1 VNKKIIIN
9 VTGHETR
16 VALLE
21 NELLVE
27 LHVERWNKLDVV
39 GNIYKGRVRKVLPG
53 IQAAFVDIGF
63 NQAAFIHV
71 RDIIKDN
78 CKEIVQQFIKA
89 DNSGKSIPEENNEN
103 LYRQVTA
110 PCVNIEDFITEDQ
123 EILVQV
129 TKTPIGKKGAY
140 VTTHISLPGRLF
152 VLLPT
157 DNHVGISRCIK
168 EEEERDR
175 LRNLALSLKKEDCG
189 CIVRTAAQGSTEEK
203 LAYELEYLCD
213 LWEKIQRRFMSVSAP
228 VLLNREIAIG
238 CCAARDLLTLVS
250 DRLIVDSADAYRSTL
265 LFVEQFMPEFKDSV
279 ELHDDL
285 EPIFDMYNIE
295 GDISRALQR
304 KVRLKSG
311 GYIVIEQTEALV
323 AIDVNTGRYVSKNN
337 QEETIIKT
345 NLEAVKEIARQIRLR
360 DTGGIII
367 VDIIDMENKF
377 DREKIYNAFQDA
389 IQNDRSKI
397 NLLPISEIGLIQ
409 MTRQRTRKPLAEMLY
424 EPCICCEG
432 HGHLMSLQSVCYDI
446 YRETLR
452 KAGDM
457 TGVKLVLCV
466 NHKIADLLY
475 GEEHHIIESLEKTI
489 KKQIEICTDNRLS
502 ESEFNVC
509 ETLIDKNT

>member
-1 VNKKIIIN
+1 MHKNIVVN
-9 VTGHETR
+9 VTEHETR

-27 LHVERWNKLDVV
+27 LHVERWNNLDVV
-39 GNIYKGRVRKVLPG
+39 GNIYKGRVQKVLPG

-78 CKEIVQQFIKA
+78 CKDIVEQFIKA
-89 DNSGKSIPEENNEN
+89 DNSGESISEVNNEDFC
-103 LYRQVTA
+103 RQVTDS
-110 PCVNIEDFITEDQ
+110 CVNIEDCITEGQ

-129 TKTPIGKKGAY
+129 TKTPTGKKGAY
-140 VTTHISLPGRLF
+140 ITTHISLPGRLL

-157 DNHVGISRCIK
+157 DNHVGISRRIK
-168 EEEERDR
+168 EEERDR
-175 LRNLALSLKKEDCG
+175 LKNLVLSLKKEDCG
-189 CIVRTAAQGSTEEK
+189 CIVRTAAQGSAEEK
-203 LAYELEYLCD
+203 LAYELEYLCN
-213 LWEKIQRRFMSVSAP
+213 LWEKIQKRFMSVSAP
-228 VLLNREIAIG
+228 ALLNRGIAIS

-250 DRLIVDSADAYRSTL
+250 DRLIIDSADAYRSAL
-265 LFVEQFMPEFKDSV
+265 LFVEQFMPGFKDSI
-279 ELHDDL
+279 ELYDGL

-304 KVRLKSG
+304 NVRLKSG

-323 AIDVNTGRYVSKNN
+323 AIDVNTGRYVGKNN
-337 QEETIIKT
+337 HEETILKT

-367 VDIIDMENKF
+367 VDIIDMDNKS
-377 DREKIYNAFQDA
+377 DREKIDNAFQDA

-409 MTRQRTRKPLAEMLY
+409 MTRQRTRKSLAEILY

-432 HGHLMSLQSVCYDI
+432 HGHLISRQSVCYDI
-446 YRETLR
+446 YREALR

-475 GEEHHIIESLEKTI
+475 GEEHHIIESLEKII
-489 KKQIEICTDNRLS
+489 KKQIVICTDRRLS
-502 ESEFNVC
+502 VSDFNIS
-509 ETLIDKNT
+509 ETLT

>member
-1 VNKKIIIN
+1 VHKNIVIN
-9 VTGHETR
+9 VTEHETR

-27 LHVERWNKLDVV
+27 LHVERWNNLDVV
-39 GNIYKGRVRKVLPG
+39 GNIYKGRVQKVLPG

-89 DNSGKSIPEENNEN
+89 DNSGESISEESNEDY
-103 LYRQVTA
+103 YRQVTA
-110 PCVNIEDFITEDQ
+110 SCVNIEDFITEGQ

-129 TKTPIGKKGAY
+129 TKTPTGKKGAY
-140 VTTHISLPGRLF
+140 ITTHISLPGRLL

-157 DNHVGISRCIK
+157 DNHVGISRRIK
-168 EEEERDR
+168 EEERDR
-175 LRNLALSLKKEDCG
+175 LKTLVLSLKKKDCG

-203 LAYELEYLCD
+203 LAYELEYLCN

-228 VLLNREIAIG
+228 VLLNGGNAIS
-238 CCAARDLLTLVS
+238 CCAARDLLTHVS
-250 DRLIVDSADAYRSTL
+250 DRLIVDSVDAYRSAL
-265 LFVEQFMPEFKDSV
+265 LFVEQFMPGFKDSI
-279 ELHDDL
+279 ELYDGL

-304 KVRLKSG
+304 TVRLKSG

-323 AIDVNTGRYVSKNN
+323 AIDVNTGRYVGKNN
-337 QEETIIKT
+337 HEETILKT

-367 VDIIDMENKF
+367 VDIIDMDNKS
-377 DREKIYNAFQDA
+377 DREKIDNAFQDA
-389 IQNDRSKI
+389 TQNDRSKI
-397 NLLPISEIGLIQ
+397 NLLSISEIGLIQ
-409 MTRQRTRKPLAEMLY
+409 MTRQRTKKPLAEMLY
-424 EPCICCEG
+424 EPCTCCEG
-432 HGHLMSLQSVCYDI
+432 HGHLLSMQSVCYDI
-446 YRETLR
+446 YREALR

-457 TGVKLVLCV
+457 AGVKLVLCV
-466 NHKIADLLY
+466 NHKIVDLLY
-475 GEEHHIIESLEKTI
+475 GEERHIIESLEKTI
-489 KKQIEICTDNRLS
+489 KKQIVICTDNGLS
-502 ESEFNVC
+502 VNDFNVY
-509 ETLIDKNT
+509 ETLTDKI

>member
-1 VNKKIIIN
+1 MHKNIVVN
-9 VTGHETR
+9 VTEHETR

-27 LHVERWNKLDVV
+27 LHVERWNNLDVV
-39 GNIYKGRVRKVLPG
+39 GNIYKGRVQKVLPG

-78 CKEIVQQFIKA
+78 CKDIVEQFIKA
-89 DNSGKSIPEENNEN
+89 DNSGESISEVNNEDFC
-103 LYRQVTA
+103 RQVTDS
-110 PCVNIEDFITEDQ
+110 CVNIEDCITEGQ

-129 TKTPIGKKGAY
+129 TKTPTGKKGAY
-140 VTTHISLPGRLF
+140 ITTHISLPGRLL

-157 DNHVGISRCIK
+157 DNHVGISRRIK
-168 EEEERDR
+168 EEERDR
-175 LRNLALSLKKEDCG
+175 LKNLILSLKKEDCG
-189 CIVRTAAQGSTEEK
+189 CIVRTAAQGSAEEK
-203 LAYELEYLCD
+203 LAYELEYLCN
-213 LWEKIQRRFMSVSAP
+213 LWEKIQKRFMSVSAP
-228 VLLNREIAIG
+228 ALLNRGIAIS

-250 DRLIVDSADAYRSTL
+250 DRLIIDSADAYRSAL
-265 LFVEQFMPEFKDSV
+265 LFVEQFMPGFKDSI
-279 ELHDDL
+279 ELYDGL

-304 KVRLKSG
+304 NVRLKSG

-323 AIDVNTGRYVSKNN
+323 AIDVNTGRYVGKNN
-337 QEETIIKT
+337 HEETILKT

-367 VDIIDMENKF
+367 VDIIDMDNKS
-377 DREKIYNAFQDA
+377 DREKIDNAFQDA

-409 MTRQRTRKPLAEMLY
+409 MTRQRTRKSLAEILY

-432 HGHLMSLQSVCYDI
+432 HGHLISRQSVSYDI
-446 YRETLR
+446 YREALR

-475 GEEHHIIESLEKTI
+475 GEEQHIIESLEKII
-489 KKQIEICTDNRLS
+489 KKQIVICTDRRLS
-502 ESEFNVC
+502 VSDFNIS
-509 ETLIDKNT
+509 ETLT